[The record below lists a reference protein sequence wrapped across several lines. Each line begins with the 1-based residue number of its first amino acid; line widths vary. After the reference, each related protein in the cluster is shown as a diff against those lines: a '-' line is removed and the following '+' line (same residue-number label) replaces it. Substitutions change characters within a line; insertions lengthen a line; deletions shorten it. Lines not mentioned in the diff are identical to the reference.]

1 MRKDIFEVR
10 NKQTRTVIGLMSGT
24 SADGIDAVLTKITG
38 SGLDIKVEEQD
49 FLFLPFSKEVQERII
64 LVANGA
70 YGGAKDS
77 VSLPIIWEN
86 SMLMLVRNCV
96 KKREFPKKKWIW

>member
-49 FLFLPFSKEVQERII
+49 FILLPFSKEFNERIN
-64 LVANGA
+64 LEANSA
-70 YGGAKDS
+70 YGGANE
-77 VSLPIIWEN
+77 L
-86 SMLMLVRNCV
+86 
-96 KKREFPKKKWIW
+96 

>member
-70 YGGAKDS
+70 YGGAKE
-77 VSLPIIWEN
+77 LCELAN
-86 SMLMLVRNCV
+86 YLGKQYAYACE
-96 KKREFPKKKWIW
+96 KREVPKKKWIW

>member
-38 SGLDIKVEEQD
+38 SGLDIKVEEIGRAH
-49 FLFLPFSKEVQERII
+49 V
-64 LVANGA
+64 
-70 YGGAKDS
+70 
-77 VSLPIIWEN
+77 
-86 SMLMLVRNCV
+86 
-96 KKREFPKKKWIW
+96 